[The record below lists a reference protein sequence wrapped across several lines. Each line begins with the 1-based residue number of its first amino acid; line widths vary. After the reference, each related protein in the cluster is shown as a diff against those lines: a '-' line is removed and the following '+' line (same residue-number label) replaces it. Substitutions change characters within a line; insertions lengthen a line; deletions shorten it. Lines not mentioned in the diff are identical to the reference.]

1 MEERVTVSVHEFCH
15 HHQIEISFIQS
26 LHEHGL
32 LQTYT
37 FNDEE
42 WRLPQDQLEQLEKM
56 VRLHYDLQI
65 NLEGLE
71 AIHHLLQRVEG
82 LQREVFSLRNR
93 LRLYEEE

>member
-1 MEERVTVSVHEFCH
+1 MEERITVSVQEFCH

-26 LHEHGL
+26 LHECGL
-32 LQTYT
+32 LQADTI
-37 FNDEE
+37 NDEE
-42 WRLPQDQLEQLEKM
+42 WRLSQDQLEQLEKM

-71 AIHHLLQRVEG
+71 AIHHLLKRVEG
-82 LQREVFSLRNR
+82 LQREVLLLRNR